1 MAKRKGKK
9 MTRRRR
15 SKGVNVVNAAQ
26 SLIIANA
33 TTRAFFGLDVVNFIG
48 GGWAFPLKGGGTL
61 ANPGSGNSW
70 GVTAQELIEGTLG
83 VGRGFGMSSTWDL
96 QKAIKNNLRYNGA
109 MAVGTAILVPAMFKV
124 GKELTKAPR
133 RDMNKLLKMTG
144 LSSVVKV

>member
-1 MAKRKGKK
+1 

-26 SLIIANA
+26 SLIVANA
-33 TTRAFFGLDVVNFIG
+33 TTRAFFGLDIVNFIG

-61 ANPGSGNSW
+61 GRPGSGNSW

-83 VGRGFGMSSTWDL
+83 VGRGYGMSGNWDL
-96 QKAIKNNLRYNGA
+96 QKAIQNNLKFNGMRA
-109 MAVGTAILVPAMFKV
+109 IGTAILVPAAFKV

-144 LSSVVKV
+144 LSTVVKV